1 MTPARDEGEAAR
13 LGADL
18 VIPLLALA
26 FAIYFFYS
34 ISGLVWE
41 AKANGAIIGSILVV
55 LVVAQLVRIGVA
67 VARGRGNLRT
77 DALWQPREAL
87 GKRVAMVAVTIV
99 FIATIEWLGLTLGLL
114 LGMLASLWAMGVR
127 RPLVLIGIS
136 VVVAAAAYVLF
147 IATLDSA
154 FPHGPI
160 ENLISALGR
169 RA

>member
-1 MTPARDEGEAAR
+1 MTAPRNDEAAP
-13 LGADL
+13 LGAVL

-41 AKANGAIIGSILVV
+41 AKANGAIIGTILVV
-55 LVVAQLVRIGVA
+55 LIVAQLVRIVVA

-136 VVVAAAAYVLF
+136 VAVAASAYVLF

-160 ENLISALGR
+160 ENLIAALSR

>member
-1 MTPARDEGEAAR
+1 MATPRNDEAVP

-26 FAIYFFYS
+26 FSIYFFDS
-34 ISGLVWE
+34 IRDLVWE
-41 AKANGAIIGSILVV
+41 AKANGIFIGTALVA
-55 LVVAQLVRIGVA
+55 LIALQLVRIALA
-67 VARGRGNLRT
+67 VLRGRARLGT
-77 DALWQPREAL
+77 DALWQPRDAL
-87 GKRVAMVAVTIV
+87 GKRVAMVVVTIL
-99 FIATIEWLGLTLGLL
+99 FIATIEWMGLTLGLL

-127 RPLVLIGIS
+127 KPTVLIAIS
-136 VVVAAAAYVLF
+136 VLVAASAYVLF

-160 ENLISALGR
+160 ENLIAAVSK